1 MAIKDFLKPGFLL
14 INIGLYM
21 VSAILAGIVIGYF
34 LDKWL
39 KTSPLFFLIFLI
51 LALLKGLETLL
62 QLHKNIRRMMM
73 LKKINKIILINILIF
88 SLLLFYSQNHHLF

>member
-51 LALLKGLETLL
+51 LGIIEGFRNLITATQKYSKDDDVK
-62 QLHKNIRRMMM
+62 KN
-73 LKKINKIILINILIF
+73 KQNYIN
-88 SLLLFYSQNHHLF
+88 